1 MMLGLALLAMVA
13 PGPGVAAP
21 LTDDELTVTAER
33 MRSVA
38 LSIGRS
44 PSDKNYCRIAKSSGD
59 PRIDKMICKDSMAC
73 LKPKAVTAESL
84 DACLV
89 ERRPA
94 LIERAAA
101 MTRKNRDDNA

>member
-13 PGPGVAAP
+13 LGPEAAAP
-21 LTDDELTVTAER
+21 VTDDELTVTAER
-33 MRSVA
+33 M

-44 PSDKNYCRIAKSSGD
+44 PSGKNYCRIAESSGD
-59 PRIDKMICKDSMAC
+59 PRIDTMICKDSMAC